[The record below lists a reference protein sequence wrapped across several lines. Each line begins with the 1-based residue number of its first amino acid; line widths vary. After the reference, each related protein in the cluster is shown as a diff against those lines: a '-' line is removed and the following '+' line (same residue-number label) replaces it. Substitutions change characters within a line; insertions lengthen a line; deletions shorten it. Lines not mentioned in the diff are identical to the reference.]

1 MPLKISIQRQQLLCN
16 KTVFFL
22 CSCAQMLG
30 IFYTKFCMWLIAKL
44 LNDPKPNL
52 WNIRTIENNGLV
64 AKQKPKAT
72 D

>member
-1 MPLKISIQRQQLLCN
+1 
-16 KTVFFL
+16 
-22 CSCAQMLG
+22 MLG

-52 WNIRTIENNGLV
+52 WDIRTIENNGLV